1 MSTLARGRASPAGF
15 WKRVV
20 AYSLDVMVLSLLF
33 QVVFS
38 VALVLFGMNDTAWL
52 LDLLDRARAVEAQGD
67 ADGALVLWHELAPW
81 LWRATWLS
89 TLGYAL
95 VGAAYFAGMEASP
108 WGATLGKRL
117 LRIHVVDRD
126 GRRIGPGRALLR
138 YFSAGVSWLFLNL
151 GHAMAAWTAD
161 KRALHDYIAGTRV
174 DNVDP
179 ADTAMPRWGW
189 FILGAQLAV
198 LLAITALA
206 AAALAMA
213 IVQMGQI

>member
-1 MSTLARGRASPAGF
+1 MSRGLPASPAGF

-20 AYSLDVMVLSLLF
+20 AYSLDVMVLSLAF

-38 VALVLFGMNDTAWL
+38 VGLVLFGMNDTAWL
-52 LDLLDRARAVEAQGD
+52 LDLLDRAREVEAQGD

-81 LWRATWLS
+81 LARTLWLS
-89 TLGYAL
+89 TVAYAVL
-95 VGAAYFAGMEASP
+95 GAAYFAGMEASP
-108 WGATLGKRL
+108 LGATLGKRL
-117 LRIHVVDRD
+117 LGIHVVDLD

-138 YFSAGVSWLFLNL
+138 YASAGISWLFLNL

-161 KRALHDYIAGTRV
+161 KRALHDYVAGTRV

-189 FILGAQLAV
+189 FIIGAQVAV
-198 LLAITALA
+198 LLAITALC
-206 AAALAMA
+206 ALAVA
-213 IVQMGQI
+213 LVIVQLGQV